1 MLSSLD
7 LKKLKDAAIADFEKN
22 DLVDLRDVKIDT
34 QKNLPDR
41 TTDFFEQVKNP
52 YLFKVGNVKVKVS
65 FSANRS
71 FNDALAAAILNGINY
86 KT

>member
-34 QKNLPDR
+34 QKNRPDR

-65 FSANRS
+65 FCTNRS

-86 KT
+86 QT